1 MAHPLSHSP
10 RSLASHGESVGPCRR
25 HITAIHS
32 HATRDTGH
40 RVTNY
45 RTAAGG
51 NAQATGATTNPTLPA
66 LPPAD
71 TALAS
76 DRHSP
81 RPRVSTHGVLNTR
94 QWTPGWSA
102 ACAWGAPHG
111 GEGAGKMS
119 PPKTPNVSAVGN
131 CHGLRSGSEEIYG
144 CTLTGTRER
153 WQRGTASGL
162 DVSKRL
168 GWYQSR
174 VARLHLVECVWM

>member
-1 MAHPLSHSP
+1 MANRLGPAGDTSQPFTAMQHVTQGI
-10 RSLASHGESVGPCRR
+10 RSR
-25 HITAIHS
+25 ITA
-32 HATRDTGH
+32 RQLD
-40 RVTNY
+40 
-45 RTAAGG
+45 G

-144 CTLTGTRER
+144 CTLTGTREC

-174 VARLHLVECVWM
+174 VARLHLVDCVWM